1 MKSPNQP
8 HPIINLLFLPIII
21 GSLLLL
27 PACGARTGFS
37 PEQAPPLSDHFDG
50 QRFYNPGSQS
60 PTGEGPKRGVLGWVW
75 HWLAGNDWPDWPD
88 VEEIPPGPPP
98 PARAAPGELRIVY
111 VGHSTFL
118 IQMDGINILTDP
130 IWSER
135 CSPFSWAGP
144 LRFTRPGLRLED
156 LPAID
161 AVLLSHNHY
170 DHLDQPTLARL
181 AQRGVTR
188 SLVPLGNRELV
199 REAGLTTVDELDW
212 WQSVRL
218 SPHVTITLVPSQ
230 HFSSRTLWDRNRA
243 LWGGFVISGPA
254 GHVYFSGDSGYGPH
268 FREIADRFAPIR
280 AAILPIAPFQ
290 PKSNNSGGSSGN
302 RLRVHMGP
310 GEAVQAHLDLK
321 AKVSLAAHF
330 QVFQLGPDG
339 FDDSVRVLGE
349 ALKEKNIKP
358 DDFLTLKPGETWNS
372 ATNSTTNR

>member
-1 MKSPNQP
+1 MKGPNP
-8 HPIINLLFLPIII
+8 TRFIINLLFLLIITC
-21 GSLLLL
+21 SLLLF

-37 PEQAPPLSDHFDG
+37 PEQTPPVSDHFDG
-50 QRFYNPGSQS
+50 QLFFNPGSQS
-60 PTGEGPKRGVLGWVW
+60 PSGEGPKRGVLGWVW
-75 HWLAGNDWPDWPD
+75 HWLASNDWPAWPD
-88 VEEIPPGPPP
+88 QEELPPGPPP
-98 PARAAPGELRIVY
+98 APRVAQGELRMTY

-118 IQMDGINILTDP
+118 IQMDGINMLTDP
-130 IWSER
+130 VWSER

-144 LRFTRPGLRLED
+144 QRFTRPGLRLED
-156 LPAID
+156 LPPID

-199 REAGLTTVDELDW
+199 REAGLTKVDELDW

-218 SPHVTITLVPSQ
+218 SADVTITLVPSQ

-254 GHVYFSGDSGYGPH
+254 GKVYFSGDSGYGPH
-268 FREIADRFAPIR
+268 FREIAGRFAPIR
-280 AAILPIAPFQ
+280 VAVLPIAPFQ
-290 PKSNNSGGSSGN
+290 PKSLNGGGTSGQ

-310 GEAVQAHLDLK
+310 REAVQASRDLE

-339 FDDSVRVLGE
+339 FDDSFQVLGE
-349 ALKEKNIKP
+349 ALRERNLNP
-358 DDFLTLKPGETWNS
+358 DAFQALKPGQSLEFDRS
-372 ATNSTTNR
+372 